1 MLFLAALH
9 GLSLLSGAASLVDE
23 VCWARMLVLVLGN
36 TVSSS
41 AMIAAVFMAG
51 LGVGSWACARGLRRP
66 REGLRLYA
74 ALELCIG
81 VFAASSPAAFHLL
94 RDLFARLAPDS
105 PSLILDGARLAAVCL
120 FLFLPAFLMGAA
132 YPALASALGPGRA
145 GGRGAAS
152 LYALNTLGASGGALL
167 GGLWLLP
174 SMGICAALGSAAG
187 MHLLAAC
194 AAALL
199 DRRTRDSSV
208 GRPADGLPDPAGARA
223 GPADSRVSGIVF
235 ASVFAV
241 GWAALSHQA
250 LMTRLAI
257 LFFGNGIAVF
267 PVVLAAFLLGTG
279 VSAWLASGR
288 ALLSQDRLAG
298 AFCLLLAAG
307 GLSLALSPLILGGYA
322 AADLGWMGKAQD
334 LVLLAAVFPPIC
346 LLGALLPA
354 AIRLLSAREKGFR
367 AAPAAGDAAGTAR
380 GENDFRAAG
389 RIYALDSL
397 GGLLG
402 AATANTLFVPRLGVQ
417 GTLSAQ

>member
-1 MLFLAALH
+1 MVFLAALH

-36 TVSSS
+36 TVSAS

-51 LGVGSWACARGLRRP
+51 LGAGSWVCARGLRRP

-74 ALELCIG
+74 ALELGIG
-81 VFAASSPAAFHLL
+81 VFAVSSPAAFHLL
-94 RDLFARLAPDS
+94 QDLFARLAPDS

-120 FLFLPAFLMGAA
+120 FLFIPAALMGAA
-132 YPALASALGPGRA
+132 YPALASALGPGSA

-174 SMGICAALGSAAG
+174 SLGVRAALGSAAG
-187 MHLLAAC
+187 AHLLAAC
-194 AAALL
+194 AALLL
-199 DRRTRDSSV
+199 DRRLRISSV
-208 GRPADGLPDPAGARA
+208 VVPAEEPPDPAEARA
-223 GPADSRVSGIVF
+223 EPADAAVAGLVAASAF
-235 ASVFAV
+235 AI

-288 ALLSQDRLAG
+288 ALIPQERLAG
-298 AFCLLLAAG
+298 AFCL
-307 GLSLALSPLILGGYA
+307 
-322 AADLGWMGKAQD
+322 
-334 LVLLAAVFPPIC
+334 
-346 LLGALLPA
+346 
-354 AIRLLSAREKGFR
+354 
-367 AAPAAGDAAGTAR
+367 
-380 GENDFRAAG
+380 
-389 RIYALDSL
+389 
-397 GGLLG
+397 
-402 AATANTLFVPRLGVQ
+402 
-417 GTLSAQ
+417 